1 MSEFFYKLGQKTGRA
16 PVIRKLGAIQLGMEQ
31 TPVMFRGE
39 PVIVES
45 VGEVGNCI
53 RSRNLKT
60 GEVSETFGKGYY
72 FVSAFV
78 ENDTLYAFATAAR
91 DDQPMTMFQS
101 EDSSTWH
108 DCRGGHTVRMFTSR
122 DAKNWTHSDIIHCPD
137 RRLWNTSVC
146 KGDGRYIMAIE
157 VNQEDGYD
165 IPQIGVGFTEFFA
178 ESTDLIHWTMMPDEC
193 SYTASRYNAC
203 PALRYSKGWY
213 YMICL
218 EALPCARYAPYIYR
232 TQNFK
237 DWEVGFHN
245 PILMFGD
252 EDRIPHPDSSFTPE
266 ELDLLEHGL
275 NINNSDVDL
284 FEYEGKTHIYYANG
298 DQMTYSFLCEAVYDG
313 PLEEFLEAFF
323 K

>member
-165 IPQIGVGFTEFFA
+165 VPQIGVGFTEFFA

-213 YMICL
+213 YMI
-218 EALPCARYAPYIYR
+218 
-232 TQNFK
+232 
-237 DWEVGFHN
+237 
-245 PILMFGD
+245 
-252 EDRIPHPDSSFTPE
+252 
-266 ELDLLEHGL
+266 
-275 NINNSDVDL
+275 
-284 FEYEGKTHIYYANG
+284 
-298 DQMTYSFLCEAVYDG
+298 
-313 PLEEFLEAFF
+313 
-323 K
+323 